1 VASNLF
7 RYLGR
12 ALKVIA
18 TGRESH
24 AHKCQ
29 QPSS

>member
-18 TGRESH
+18 TGLPP
-24 AHKCQ
+24 AG
-29 QPSS
+29 